1 MHHHHDAPPDLSW
14 SELSALCYGG
24 EGTVGE
30 GFGDGGEGT
39 FGEGGICAEDLV
51 VRLDVGGV
59 FGGDVRVGGG
69 AGGGLGAGWGV
80 FLRVFV
86 FLTALGLLL
95 RDTLGLSGSFVT
107 GVRGELVD
115 VF

>member
-1 MHHHHDAPPDLSW
+1 MAVKEQSVRDLVTVVK
-14 SELSALCYGG
+14 ERSARVEFC
-24 EGTVGE
+24 V
-30 GFGDGGEGT
+30 
-39 FGEGGICAEDLV
+39 EDLV
-51 VRLDVGGV
+51 VSLDVGGV

-95 RDTLGLSGSFVT
+95 GDTLGLSGSFVT